1 MEDYQKM
8 VVPEPSKEGNVMVTA
23 KVPKSSGPGKE
34 MRTMAPDN
42 KNGYPITV
50 PEVSSIITFF
60 QIDMTGL

>member
-8 VVPEPSKEGNVMVTA
+8 MVPEPSKEGNVMVTA

-34 MRTMAPDN
+34 LRTMAPDN

-50 PEVSSIITFF
+50 PEVKNNYAFSCFTE
-60 QIDMTGL
+60 